1 MTSDHN
7 RIRKFIASCI
17 ALLSIGMLCFFSVS
31 SKAPDQTTNFLLTIL
46 PSAIG
51 FVSLLAI
58 TSKSEDFLATFA
70 LLLFS
75 FIVFNGNAYQV
86 LRGENTP
93 AKICALNFV
102 ALCFGTLS
110 LTLYHFVIKNKVLT
124 SKEGYKKAIS
134 ITIAAIGALFFILLL
149 FGENIGGAR
158 LWLRLGSYTVELTE
172 IIKLLFFIL
181 LALIFNSD
189 MNVRLKVFYATASL
203 LGCAAFLALLNEFG
217 SLLIMLCVYMIAFC
231 IHIRHKFAM
240 LMLLIFAI
248 ITVITLLVV
257 FGFYDKAKEAD
268 GLIASVI
275 TKLHDRL
282 SLADTY
288 QVDRAI
294 RGMIN
299 GGLFGINN
307 LDSVFYTY
315 SMEADFVLSGIAQYF
330 GLINMIVC
338 IVAVMALVYITYAR
352 NHDDKVANTSRYKLA
367 IIFMS
372 SVAVQTAFC
381 LASNIGLPCT
391 GVGAPLLSAGG
402 TQMMISYAEAGFV
415 VYGLLSENTVSSHPV
430 PLTKYRK
437 KRNEFYDDEI

>member
-1 MTSDHN
+1 MTSNHN
-7 RIRKFIASCI
+7 IICKFIASCI

-46 PSAIG
+46 PPAIG

-58 TSKSEDFLATFA
+58 TSKSKDSLATFA
-70 LLLFS
+70 LVLFS

-93 AKICALNFV
+93 TKICVLNFV
-102 ALCFGTLS
+102 ALCFGALS

-124 SKEGYKKAIS
+124 NKEGYKKAIH
-134 ITIAAIGALFFILLL
+134 ITIAVISSLFFILLL
-149 FGENIGGAR
+149 FGESIGGAR

-181 LALIFNSD
+181 LALIFNSN
-189 MNVRLKVFYATASL
+189 MNVKLKIFYATASL
-203 LGCAAFLALLNEFG
+203 LGSAAFLALLNEFG

-231 IHIRHKFAM
+231 IHIRHKFAK
-240 LMLLIFAI
+240 LMLLIIATLTIFALI
-248 ITVITLLVV
+248 VV
-257 FGFYDKAKEAD
+257 FGFYDKAKESE
-268 GLIASVI
+268 GLMASVI

-288 QVDRAI
+288 QVDRGI

-330 GLINMIVC
+330 GLVNMITC

-352 NHDDKVANTSRYKLA
+352 SNNNKVANTSRYKLA
-367 IIFMS
+367 MIFMS
-372 SVAVQTAFC
+372 AVAVQTAFC

-402 TQMMISYAEAGFV
+402 TQMMISYAEVGFV
-415 VYGLLSENTVSSHPV
+415 VYGLLSEDAVSSHPI

-437 KRNEFYDDEI
+437 QRNEFYDYEV